1 MGDKIRKEQE
11 ELKNQLKTF
20 MKEHEALRAKMTK
33 KLDRSFAPTY
43 DDVQSVNISRDGL
56 LAHKINN
63 KSNSEQCFS
72 YKKNKQTNNA
82 LPSFFFIFFCS
93 CIIVVFTLF
102 SFFVVVLHL

>member
-43 DDVQSVNISRDGL
+43 DDVQSVNISHDGL

-72 YKKNKQTNNA
+72 YKKKQTNKQRSPI
-82 LPSFFFIFFCS
+82 LFLSFFCS
-93 CIIVVFTLF
+93 CIVVVFTLF